1 MPACVVHTYAN
12 HASKLTS
19 RFGLPR
25 ELIRDVSGQVAFEEE
40 MAKLKPLR
48 VSDQDISDASVKLV
62 TNHTS
67 AFADQRIVAQRHQ
80 VSIVLFSI
88 FLFIIHS
95 FLLTLFSCRFA
106 SSPSPR

>member
-1 MPACVVHTYAN
+1 MFLQHFLGNCATVRRPVQNIRTSIVFFPPHAC
-12 HASKLTS
+12 

-40 MAKLKPLR
+40 MSRLKPLR

-62 TNHTS
+62 SNHAS

-80 VSIVLFSI
+80 VTKGGRS
-88 FLFIIHS
+88 
-95 FLLTLFSCRFA
+95 
-106 SSPSPR
+106 